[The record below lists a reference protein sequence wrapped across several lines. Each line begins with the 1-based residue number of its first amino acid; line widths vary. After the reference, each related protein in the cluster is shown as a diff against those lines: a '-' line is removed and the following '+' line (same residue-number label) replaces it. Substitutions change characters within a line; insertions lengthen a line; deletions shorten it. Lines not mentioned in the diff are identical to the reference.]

1 MQQDSLFKKGIWLS
15 VIHPSTRISR
25 YVFLASNECHGIYFH
40 ALRSHWRQVSHTK
53 PVWRDVFFFV
63 VVLFYFKSFKK
74 HVIVLK
80 VSLNDPDWPHFS
92 AWPTMATLKLPFLL
106 LYFARLVRTS
116 HIFSQANQCP
126 SEKYFSILIK
136 TTQTFTS
143 ARGFYQV
150 WRGKH

>member
-1 MQQDSLFKKGIWLS
+1 MCFLQAMSVMAFTSMHFVHIGDKSATQNQFEGMSFLLLLFCFI
-15 VIHPSTRISR
+15 
-25 YVFLASNECHGIYFH
+25 
-40 ALRSHWRQVSHTK
+40 
-53 PVWRDVFFFV
+53 
-63 VVLFYFKSFKK
+63 FKSFKK

-116 HIFSQANQCP
+116 HIFSQTNQCP

-136 TTQTFTS
+136 TTETFTS

-150 WRGKH
+150 

>member
-1 MQQDSLFKKGIWLS
+1 MCFLQAMSVMAFTSMHFVHTGDKSATQNQFEGMSFLLLLFCFI
-15 VIHPSTRISR
+15 
-25 YVFLASNECHGIYFH
+25 
-40 ALRSHWRQVSHTK
+40 
-53 PVWRDVFFFV
+53 
-63 VVLFYFKSFKK
+63 FKSFKK

-150 WRGKH
+150 

>member
-1 MQQDSLFKKGIWLS
+1 MTLSNPSINKNIQICVSCKQWVSWHLLPCTSFTLETSQPHKTSLKGCL
-15 VIHPSTRISR
+15 
-25 YVFLASNECHGIYFH
+25 FL
-40 ALRSHWRQVSHTK
+40 LL
-53 PVWRDVFFFV
+53 
-63 VVLFYFKSFKK
+63 LFCFIFKSFKK